1 MQSCSHAGSHVH
13 ALHSEISLSLMS
25 LFHYVG
31 FFWPAGMTACSDAR
45 GLFGSPCERLAP
57 RVRAGGLY
65 AVLANLRFNL
75 DAINGFSEFAIK
87 GSFEWP
93 TWQLLWFSDYWSI
106 EFILCIR
113 RFLGFI
119 LMWSACTPWM
129 GSVALRAPV
138 GTAKVLLFASAI
150 AAGARRAMGPS

>member
-25 LFHYVG
+25 LFYYVG

-93 TWQLLWFSDYWSI
+93 TWQLLWFCDYWI
-106 EFILCIR
+106 YFCAFVVFWDLFWCD
-113 RFLGFI
+113 
-119 LMWSACTPWM
+119 P
-129 GSVALRAPV
+129 RARPRWDLSRCARPS
-138 GTAKVLLFASAI
+138 GQLKYCSLPRQL
-150 AAGARRAMGPS
+150 AGARRAMGSS

>member
-1 MQSCSHAGSHVH
+1 MQYCRITVHV
-13 ALHSEISLSLMS
+13 AFWNQIMS
-25 LFHYVG
+25 SFYYVG
-31 FFWPAGMTACSDAR
+31 FVWPAGMPACSRAR

-57 RVRAGGLY
+57 RMRAGGLY
-65 AVLANLRFNL
+65 AVLANLGFNL
-75 DAINGFSEFAIK
+75 DAINGFTELTIK

-93 TWQLLWFSDYWSI
+93 KWQLLWFSDYWH

-129 GSVALRAPV
+129 ESVARRASV
-138 GTAKVLLFASAI
+138 GTTKVLLCALAFGGG
-150 AAGARRAMGPS
+150 AARDGS